1 MKILEDKALAI
12 VFLLIS
18 IILLFENNRI
28 ESVSYDLLGPK
39 FFPMIIC
46 IAIILLSVFLF
57 FKAENL
63 NIEKNK
69 NRKKEVN
76 YKKIL
81 LFLFL
86 SLFYILSLGNI
97 SFVIC
102 TTIYLFILILILSN
116 FNFKEILK
124 YLFISLLFAYG
135 VYYFFEKY
143 LQLILP

>member
-1 MKILEDKALAI
+1 MKISKDKTLAI

-69 NRKKEVN
+69 NRKKEGN

-97 SFVIC
+97 SFVRG

-124 YLFISLLFAYG
+124 YLFISLLFTYG

>member
-1 MKILEDKALAI
+1 MKIFKDKTLAI
-12 VFLLIS
+12 IFLLIS

-69 NRKKEVN
+69 NRKKEGN

-97 SFVIC
+97 SFVRG

-124 YLFISLLFAYG
+124 YLFISLLFTYG